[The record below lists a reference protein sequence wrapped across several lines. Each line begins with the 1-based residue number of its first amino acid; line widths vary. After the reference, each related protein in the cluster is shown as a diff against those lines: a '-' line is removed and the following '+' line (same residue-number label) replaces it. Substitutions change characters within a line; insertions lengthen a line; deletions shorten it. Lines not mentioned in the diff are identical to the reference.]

1 MHDHTVGDI
10 VYVEMTGMYH
20 KLDCN
25 KKGTYR
31 ITEVSTNGKFRFQ
44 KGKANK
50 HINIRWLTP
59 QLFVQSYRY
68 P

>member
-31 ITEVSTNGKFRFQ
+31 ITEVSTNGTF
-44 KGKANK
+44 
-50 HINIRWLTP
+50 
-59 QLFVQSYRY
+59 
-68 P
+68 